1 MKVKIFFSALLLL
14 MFNTM
19 LLYAQ
24 TTTDPS
30 LPCAGTDIDNTC
42 PLDTWVIVLAFLA
55 VAFASFHLFR
65 KQSRWRINQ

>member
-1 MKVKIFFSALLLL
+1 MKVKIIFSVFLLVTL
-14 MFNTM
+14 FNGTIS
-19 LLYAQ
+19 YAQ
-24 TTTDPS
+24 AG

-55 VAFASFHLFR
+55 VAFASFHLSR